1 MNPIDASRIVGVD
14 KEGTDLGL
22 SLVETSPH
30 HRSGVNA
37 TAMSLSL
44 LDPQPPVDPMQETMT
59 FLRDST
65 LGVAVP
71 GIVGGYIMGG
81 AFSLFGSMVS
91 VETSTQAMGTRDF
104 FKYSMRSA
112 HRLGRSFAYI
122 GVLFGGMEVALE
134 KRRGRKD
141 VWNITASGA
150 VIGAYWGW
158 RSYRRPGFIGGAI
171 GGAAFSIIT
180 ERMMEALGMGQH

>member
-1 MNPIDASRIVGVD
+1 MA
-14 KEGTDLGL
+14 
-22 SLVETSPH
+22 
-30 HRSGVNA
+30 
-37 TAMSLSL
+37 LSL
-44 LDPQPPVDPMQETMT
+44 LETQPPTEPMQEAYT

-81 AFSLFGSMVS
+81 AFSLFGSMIS
-91 VETSTQAMGTRDF
+91 AETSTQAMGTRDF
-104 FKYSMRSA
+104 FKYSLRSA

-141 VWNITASGA
+141 VWNITVAGA
-150 VIGAYWGW
+150 AIGGYWGYK
-158 RSYRRPGFIGGAI
+158 SYRRPGFVGGVI
-171 GGAAFSIIT
+171 GGAAFSIVT